1 MATVPYATGSW
12 LPKSLE
18 DSWFFLF
25 FFSTHSNYLFFTV
38 FGRAL
43 VSSVFLTS
51 TFPIILQNFNK
62 NGGKE
67 ITFLKRRSQNWRWIS
82 FRCLFSRGSFY
93 VGSLHCCILTVT
105 SLSPESEEH
114 FWVFLDFNFFFS
126 SVRNGLEC
134 NDWTWRAMIVN
145 VCAISGTGG
154 CPITVAQAWYPP
166 SPPPHCLAPRK
177 GLYNCLGFIST
188 YRGSYIICFYYSRNS
203 ATLVHR
209 LCGVLQWTRCHCFWK
224 KRPPFYKTSNLKGVF
239 PSYKRVVYCYY
250 VPSLWDP
257 CWSWESW
264 GSSAVPP
271 CKFSPDWPE
280 TAADPMKGMQC

>member
-38 FGRAL
+38 FGRAY

-67 ITFLKRRSQNWRWIS
+67 ITFLKRRSQNWRWIY

-114 FWVFLDFNFFFS
+114 FWVFLDFNIFFS
-126 SVRNGLEC
+126 PQLEMV
-134 NDWTWRAMIVN
+134 WN
-145 VCAISGTGG
+145 VTTEHDERWLWMYVQY
-154 CPITVAQAWYPP
+154 PAQEDA
-166 SPPPHCLAPRK
+166 L
-177 GLYNCLGFIST
+177 
-188 YRGSYIICFYYSRNS
+188 
-203 ATLVHR
+203 
-209 LCGVLQWTRCHCFWK
+209 
-224 KRPPFYKTSNLKGVF
+224 
-239 PSYKRVVYCYY
+239 
-250 VPSLWDP
+250 SL
-257 CWSWESW
+257 
-264 GSSAVPP
+264 
-271 CKFSPDWPE
+271 
-280 TAADPMKGMQC
+280 